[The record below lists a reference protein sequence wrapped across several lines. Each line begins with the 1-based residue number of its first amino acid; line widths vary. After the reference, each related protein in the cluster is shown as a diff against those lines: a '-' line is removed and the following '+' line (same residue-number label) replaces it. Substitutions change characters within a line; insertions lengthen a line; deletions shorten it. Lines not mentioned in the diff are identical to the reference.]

1 MGRDLFAKEND
12 ACRAELRVARDERL
26 RLEEALRKAQEEQN
40 EPHAHQ
46 TSTDPVEAQKAVVQ
60 AMQQDFEARVERY
73 REEAKVLRQKCDEK
87 EKKCEQ
93 LLAEISSSAIEL
105 RGSSAGAIQQS
116 KDGGDDAIRIGTDL
130 EAGVAAAGGKP
141 LSSKSGAGRQQIR
154 SLPLAAP
161 SWMRNCDEPLRLV
174 VKTLAQFPQARL
186 LAFTYCA
193 LLHVWVLFCCS
204 NRQCKALEVQP
215 A

>member
-1 MGRDLFAKEND
+1 VRDMFAKEND

-26 RLEEALRKAQEEQN
+26 RLEEALQKTQERQN
-40 EPHAHQ
+40 ESHAHP
-46 TSTDPVEAQKAVVQ
+46 DPVEAQKAVVQ

-73 REEAKVLRQKCDEK
+73 REEAKFLRQKCDEK
-87 EKKCEQ
+87 EKRCEQ
-93 LLAEISSSAIEL
+93 LLAERSSLAIEL
-105 RGSSAGAIQQS
+105 RGSSVGAIQQGN
-116 KDGGDDAIRIGTDL
+116 DIGDDATGTGSDL
-130 EAGVAAAGGKP
+130 EVGKP

-193 LLHVWVLFCCS
+193 LLHVWVLFLLQQQAVQGFGTATSS
-204 NRQCKALEVQP
+204 NDKLPGAT
-215 A
+215 